1 MPDPRAKPI
10 PSAPPIFL
18 AYDLNEPMPR
28 KQTVEQVP
36 QLSNPFL
43 IADTQGKS
51 VLTKIPVTRI
61 YTDQVVDI
69 LYEDPQQEL
78 YKTVQLTSG
87 YYPAT
92 AIMNVYESQGGRSF
106 EYVDDWGNVF
116 TKVAKDEIL
125 GLTWQ
130 GIPIMNRFL
139 EFNAHAGSGSMPQ
152 QQPMFWPDYMEPP
165 I

>member
-1 MPDPRAKPI
+1 MYK
-10 PSAPPIFL
+10 
-18 AYDLNEPMPR
+18 
-28 KQTVEQVP
+28 
-36 QLSNPFL
+36 
-43 IADTQGKS
+43 
-51 VLTKIPVTRI
+51 
-61 YTDQVVDI
+61 
-69 LYEDPQQEL
+69 DPQHEL

-139 EFNAHAGSGSMPQ
+139 EFNAATTTHVSARL
-152 QQPMFWPDYMEPP
+152 
-165 I
+165 